1 MGRRKL
7 ARSRKTDRQG
17 GEGSRWNDVAGWGW
31 PHEAAIFLP
40 GSPLVGLKEGPKAR
54 APRTW
59 GPRARNT
66 TDDRENSKALLPRF
80 YTPKITLCSRH
91 VRFRASWHKQ
101 SRFSSQHPATNVI
114 ESRVQTSLAI
124 KINEHQWFLDLPNIG
139 PHVGVPKI
147 P

>member
-66 TDDRENSKALLPRF
+66 TDDRENSKGPASALL
-80 YTPKITLCSRH
+80 YT
-91 VRFRASWHKQ
+91 
-101 SRFSSQHPATNVI
+101 
-114 ESRVQTSLAI
+114 
-124 KINEHQWFLDLPNIG
+124 
-139 PHVGVPKI
+139 
-147 P
+147 